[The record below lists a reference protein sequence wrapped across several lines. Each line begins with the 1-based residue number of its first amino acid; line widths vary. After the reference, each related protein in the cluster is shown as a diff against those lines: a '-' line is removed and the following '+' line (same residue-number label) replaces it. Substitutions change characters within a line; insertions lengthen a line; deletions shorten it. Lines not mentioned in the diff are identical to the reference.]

1 MENSSP
7 RPSPFHRPD
16 PLKIAAAASNDFERQ
31 QWHSQRSI
39 WHAPRSSLSSRA
51 SDDLTPRSDSL
62 RQKSASSIH
71 FPRPTDGPGLP
82 PVENH
87 QRTASKAI
95 PNPWPFS
102 AATPADSRP
111 RQRLNSPTRP
121 QTNSGWHFPHDL
133 NISSEGA
140 FLLRNSDPDVDPAN
154 EPKTR
159 NGFPFDALALQ
170 GGNPAPAVRK
180 MHGSAANDKT
190 AFSSAVSIVNNAS
203 SSINSIDSSESAMPT
218 SGKKMLL
225 SDSSPAAQRFGS
237 TAVSSRGGRLAS
249 PTRLKYSNSQ
259 VSANQRMPFSIDPT
273 AESFKNLAVSGHVSR
288 VQASRG
294 SSVPFPGPEAANGHV
309 NVSSHVALIG
319 TLPQSRLTADPTE
332 FRPAGLM
339 DFIDGPDAGTVLS
352 FYPTTWVPNAPETPQ
367 PTDFRNGGNGQYYSS
382 GATPSTGRD
391 SGPSATGSGVS
402 SRSSSIRDFTI
413 VDRKLGN
420 LDTFQQPHTF
430 YSAGVPAFTHPPYEF
445 APNPNV
451 RMNPLAGAYAPF
463 GVAAFSISAVAPYGM
478 AGRMGGH
485 EQDSLVGRSLVLED
499 FRLHHK
505 TSKRYE
511 LRDIF
516 NHVVEFSGDQHGS
529 RFIQQKLETANSDEK
544 EQVFKEVQT
553 NCLQLMTDVFGNY
566 VIQKLFEHGNQA
578 QKKSLAN
585 QMKGHVLTLSTQ
597 VYGCRVVQK
606 ALEHVLTDQQASLVR
621 ELDGPNKQILKVIRD
636 QNGNHVVQKA
646 IERVPAE
653 HVRFIIEAHR
663 GEAVKLATHTYGCR
677 VIQRILEYCG
687 AADRQILLDELY
699 TCIPPLITD
708 AFGNYVVQHIIEKG
722 DPEGRRRA
730 VSFVLQQVLT
740 FSKHKFASNVVE
752 KCIDHA
758 DPDQR
763 AEIFRRLVGPNEQGQ
778 TPVLGLLRDQ
788 FGNYVIQKVHSWL
801 RGPDLDALVNE
812 MKLYLPQLKRNS
824 YGKQVVAIEKLLY
837 GIPDTPTHASGD
849 PGLLPQIP
857 AGNYVTGAGLATD
870 HQAAAHRR
878 GQQPGMLP
886 ALGTFHPE

>member
-1 MENSSP
+1 MDGSTLLEASSSP

-16 PLKIAAAASNDFERQ
+16 PLKIAAAAANDFERH
-31 QWHSQRSI
+31 QWHSQR
-39 WHAPRSSLSSRA
+39 
-51 SDDLTPRSDSL
+51 
-62 RQKSASSIH
+62 
-71 FPRPTDGPGLP
+71 
-82 PVENH
+82 
-87 QRTASKAI
+87 
-95 PNPWPFS
+95 
-102 AATPADSRP
+102 
-111 RQRLNSPTRP
+111 P
-121 QTNSGWHFPHDL
+121 QNNSGWHFPHDL
-133 NISSEGA
+133 NISSESA
-140 FLLRNSDPDVDPAN
+140 FLLRNSDPDVDPVN

-159 NGFPFDALALQ
+159 NGFHFD
-170 GGNPAPAVRK
+170 PRAPQSSNATQSVRK

-190 AFSSAVSIVNNAS
+190 TFTSTASLVNNGTSSINSINSIGNS
-203 SSINSIDSSESAMPT
+203 SSINSIGNSESVIPT
-218 SGKKMLL
+218 SGKQSLL
-225 SDSSPAAQRFGS
+225 SDTPPTGQRFAS
-237 TAVSSRGGRLAS
+237 TAVSTRGGRLAS
-249 PTRLKYSNSQ
+249 PTRIKYTNSQ
-259 VSANQRMPFSIDPT
+259 ISAKQRMPVSIDPT
-273 AESFKNLAVSGHVSR
+273 ADSFKNLAVSGHISR
-288 VQASRG
+288 MQTSRG
-294 SSVPFPGPEAANGHV
+294 SSVPFPGSDAMAGHV
-309 NVSSHVALIG
+309 GSHVALIG
-319 TLPQSRLTADPTE
+319 TLPQPRLNADPTA
-332 FRPAGLM
+332 FQPAGLT
-339 DFIDGPDAGTVLS
+339 DFIDVPDAGTILS
-352 FYPTTWVPNAPETPQ
+352 LYPTTWAPNPPETPQ
-367 PTDFRNGGNGQYYSS
+367 PTDLRNGVNGQYYSS
-382 GATPSTGRD
+382 GATPSTGRE

-413 VDRKLGN
+413 VDRKLGS
-420 LDTFQQPHTF
+420 LDTFQQPHAF

-463 GVAAFSISAVAPYGM
+463 GVAAFSMSAVAPYPLP
-478 AGRMGGH
+478 GRVGSR
-485 EQDSLVGRSLVLED
+485 EQDRSPMLED

-544 EQVFKEVQT
+544 DQIFKEVQT

-597 VYGCRVVQK
+597 MYGCRVVQK
-606 ALEHVLTDQQASLVR
+606 ALEHVLTDQQASLVK

-653 HVRFIIEAHR
+653 HIHFIIEAHR

-677 VIQRILEYCG
+677 VIQRILENCG
-687 AADRQILLDELY
+687 AADRQIVLDELY

-722 DPEGRRRA
+722 DPEGRRRV
-730 VSFVLQQVLT
+730 VSVVLQQVLN

-752 KCIDHA
+752 KCIDNA

-788 FGNYVIQKVHSWL
+788 YGNYVIQKVHSWL
-801 RGPDLDALVNE
+801 RGPELDALVNE
-812 MKLYLPQLKRNS
+812 MKLCLPQLKRTS
-824 YGKQVVAIEKLLY
+824 YGKQVMAIEKLLY
-837 GIPDTPTHASGD
+837 GMAATPVHASTE
-849 PGLLPQIP
+849 PGLVPHM
-857 AGNYVTGAGLATD
+857 ASGNHVTGVCLATD
-870 HQAAAHRR
+870 HQEAVHRV
-878 GQQPGMLP
+878 QQSAMLP
-886 ALGTFHPE
+886 ALNSFHPE